1 MNHEYDLHREDNIEM
16 NYMYFKQKV
25 AELQKEYDFSKI
37 GHIDYRGEN
46 MFTRCIYCNANSMAI
61 NPKRR
66 IYICFACGKAG
77 KVEEL
82 DGIIIKDKKIDLQFY
97 DEIYNELKDNY
108 KIKTKEYAL
117 IGIKLYKL
125 DSTFIDASLYEDEEV
140 MYELIKNKAFYTCC
154 DRYTELEIL
163 KNEEFQNKILELDES
178 NICYILENELNDLDS
193 DDVLE
198 SEQLNDEDDL
208 PF

>member
-1 MNHEYDLHREDNIEM
+1 MNYELDLHREDNIEI
-16 NYMYFKQKV
+16 NYLHFKQKV
-25 AELQKEYDFSKI
+25 DELQKEYDFSKI

-46 MFTRCIYCNANSMAI
+46 MFTQCIHCNANSMAI

-66 IYICFACGKAG
+66 IYICFACGKGG

-97 DEIYNELKDNY
+97 DEIYNELKENY

-140 MYELIKNKAFYTCC
+140 MYELIKNKAFYTCG

-163 KNEEFQNKILELDES
+163 KNKKFQDKILELDAE
-178 NICYILENELNDLDS
+178 NMDYIVLNECNVFEDDIDENEEFNA
-193 DDVLE
+193 
-198 SEQLNDEDDL
+198 DEDDL

>member
-1 MNHEYDLHREDNIEM
+1 MNYELDLHREDNIEI
-16 NYMYFKQKV
+16 NYLHFKQKV
-25 AELQKEYDFSKI
+25 DELQKEYDFSKI

-46 MFTRCIYCNANSMAI
+46 MFTQCIHCNANSMAI

-77 KVEEL
+77 NVEEL

-97 DEIYNELKDNY
+97 DEIYNELKENY

-125 DSTFIDASLYEDEEV
+125 DSTFIDASLYEDEDV
-140 MYELIKNKAFYTCC
+140 MYELIKNKSFYTCG

-163 KNEEFQNKILELDES
+163 KNEDFQNKILELDENNMS
-178 NICYILENELNDLDS
+178 YIMQNELNDFDS
-193 DDVLE
+193 DDIFE
-198 SEQLNDEDDL
+198 SEQINDEDDL